1 MHGSSTRA
9 VVDRLRDARVRSAA
23 FDWLASRV
31 DELGDVLPRPVLA
44 EGFRLD
50 GERVPLLGPQG
61 IFKPRV
67 MELPLSITTSPMGPY
82 DDAFG
87 PDGLLEYR
95 YRGTDPNHRDN
106 VGLRECLVRGLPLVY
121 FHGVVPG
128 KYVAAWPVFIVG
140 DRPEALTFSV
150 AVDDA
155 DHLGLD
161 LEAPLAVG
169 EPEAEGRRRYI
180 TSIVRRRLHQQ
191 TFRERVLA
199 AYRSECSF
207 CRFRHEELLDAAHII
222 PDADPEGEP
231 RVTNG
236 LALCKLHHGAFDRGF
251 LGVRPD
257 YVLTVRPDLLHEED
271 GPTLVHAIQS
281 LHDSRIHLPRDRASW
296 PEPQRLERRY
306 EEFLGRTR
314 AS

>member
-1 MHGSSTRA
+1 MF
-9 VVDRLRDARVRSAA
+9 DRQHDARVRSAA
-23 FDWLASRV
+23 FDWLAGRV
-31 DELGDVLPRPVLA
+31 DRYGDVLPRTLLA

-50 GERVPLLGPQG
+50 GKRVPMLGPQG
-61 IFKPRV
+61 IFKPAV
-67 MELPLSITTSPMGPY
+67 MELPLSITTSPRGPY

-87 PDGLLEYR
+87 PDGLLAYR
-95 YRGTDPNHRDN
+95 YRGTDPGHRDN
-106 VGLRECLVRGLPLVY
+106 VGLRTAMERQLPLVY

-140 DRPEALTFSV
+140 DRPDALTFSV

-161 LEAPLAVG
+161 LESPLAVH

-180 TSIVRRRLHQQ
+180 TSVTRSRLHQRA
-191 TFRERVLA
+191 FRERVLE

-222 PDADPEGEP
+222 PDTHPAGEP

-236 LALCKLHHGAFDRGF
+236 LALCRFHHAAFDRGF

-257 YVLTVRPDLLHEED
+257 YVLEVRPDLLEEED
-271 GPTLVHAIQS
+271 GPTLVHSIQS
-281 LHDSRIHLPRDRASW
+281 LHHERIQLPSSRSQW
-296 PEPQRLERRY
+296 PEEDRLARRY
-306 EEFLGRTR
+306 EEFLEKAR

>member
-1 MHGSSTRA
+1 MF
-9 VVDRLRDARVRSAA
+9 DRQHDARVRSAA
-23 FDWLASRV
+23 FDWLAGRV
-31 DELGDVLPRPVLA
+31 DRHGDVLPRTLLA
-44 EGFRLD
+44 EGFTLD
-50 GERVPLLGPQG
+50 GKRVPMLGPQG
-61 IFKPRV
+61 IFKPAV
-67 MELPLSITTSPMGPY
+67 MELPLSITTSPRGPY

-87 PDGLLEYR
+87 TDGLLAYR
-95 YRGTDPNHRDN
+95 YRGTDPGHRDN
-106 VGLRECLVRGLPLVY
+106 VGLRTAMEKQLPLVY

-140 DRPEALTFSV
+140 DDPGALTFSV

-161 LEAPLAVG
+161 LESPLAVH
-169 EPEAEGRRRYI
+169 EPGAEGRRRYI
-180 TSIVRRRLHQQ
+180 TSVTRGRLHQRA
-191 TFRERVLA
+191 FRERVLE

-222 PDADPEGEP
+222 PDTDPAGEP

-236 LALCKLHHGAFDRGF
+236 LALCRFHHAAFDRGF

-257 YVLTVRPDLLHEED
+257 YVFEARPDLLEEED
-271 GPTLVHAIQS
+271 GPTLVHSIQS
-281 LHDSRIHLPRDRASW
+281 LHHERIQLPGSRSQW
-296 PEPQRLERRY
+296 PEEDRLARRY
-306 EEFLGRTR
+306 EEFLEQAR